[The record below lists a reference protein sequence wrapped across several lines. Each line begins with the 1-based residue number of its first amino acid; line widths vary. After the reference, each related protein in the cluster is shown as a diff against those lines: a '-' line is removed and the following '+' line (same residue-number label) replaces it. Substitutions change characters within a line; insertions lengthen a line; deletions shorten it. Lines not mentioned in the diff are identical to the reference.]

1 MNTQFY
7 FRIMTSSGSNFPFFN
22 SRWNISDF
30 STCSKSCGGGI
41 QIRSVTCIQ
50 EVRHGGNNI
59 KRVEDSFCPQ
69 PPPITQQLC
78 SVVDCP
84 VLQSIMGKVW
94 STQLKNYTLII
105 FLQNISHYI
114 ILYHIIFSFFS
125 LFVESLF
132 SSCTYIKNLFCK
144 QGQKL

>member
-1 MNTQFY
+1 MA
-7 FRIMTSSGSNFPFFN
+7 SSGSNFPFFN

-30 STCSKSCGGGI
+30 STCSKTCGGGI

-84 VLQSIMGKVW
+84 VLQSIIGKIW
-94 STQLKNYTLII
+94 STQLKNYTLVI

-114 ILYHIIFSFFS
+114 ISYSPFFHFLLS
-125 LFVESLF
+125 LSLVAARILKTCF
-132 SSCTYIKNLFCK
+132 ANEDRNGKFLVKLFFTFC
-144 QGQKL
+144 

>member
-1 MNTQFY
+1 MLTTYYEVISVLVFRAPFFSKIKVYENVMNTLFY
-7 FRIMTSSGSNFPFFN
+7 FRIMASSGSNLLFFN

-30 STCSKSCGGGI
+30 STCSKTCGGGI
-41 QIRSVTCIQ
+41 QIQSVTCIQ

-84 VLQSIMGKVW
+84 VL
-94 STQLKNYTLII
+94 
-105 FLQNISHYI
+105 
-114 ILYHIIFSFFS
+114 
-125 LFVESLF
+125 
-132 SSCTYIKNLFCK
+132 
-144 QGQKL
+144 